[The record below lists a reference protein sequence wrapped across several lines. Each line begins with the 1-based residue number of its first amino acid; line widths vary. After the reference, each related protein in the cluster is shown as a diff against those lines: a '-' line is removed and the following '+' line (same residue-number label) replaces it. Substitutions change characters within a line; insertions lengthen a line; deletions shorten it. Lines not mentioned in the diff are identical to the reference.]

1 MTDTPVTARVGET
14 VPDFTLT
21 TYEPKAKNFG
31 EFKLADAR
39 KAGSWTILFF
49 YPADFTFV

>member
-1 MTDTPVTARVGET
+1 MTETIQVGAK

-21 TYEPKAKNFG
+21 TYEPKSGDFG
-31 EFKLADAR
+31 EVSLRDLQSKG
-39 KAGSWTILFF
+39 KWTILFF